1 MYKDTIAI
9 AIKHGNK
16 PLPEFNNK
24 FLIPDNTSF
33 SIFLKNM
40 NQKTAYIN
48 VFINEK
54 KVTLNKIKLKNKESI
69 DIHRF
74 EDTNH
79 TFHFIKKTLELQ
91 KQRKNQLEDGLIRI
105 EVDFEKT
112 LSDKVSKINK
122 DFEKRAEEMNKDYF
136 QKIKPHP
143 LIPEPCYPQE
153 PILEGPLPHRE
164 GQFFD
169 DLIPSGGF
177 KDITCDCIQT
187 FGSTISNS
195 DLDRI
200 ETNNGVIVPGK
211 ITNIENKIIDK
222 DNIENIHNGESYKY
236 EIYESKTI
244 ILELEIDNNIELNI
258 TKTKKICPSCNK
270 KYKHKY
276 LYCPYDGTFLK

>member
-91 KQRKNQLEDGLIRI
+91 KQRENQLEDGLIRI

-112 LSDKVSKINK
+112 LSDKVSKLNK
-122 DFEKRAEEMNKDYF
+122 DFEKIAEEMNKEHF

-143 LIPEPCYPQE
+143 LIPEPCCPQE
-153 PILEGPLPHRE
+153 PILEGPLPYRE

-169 DLIPSGGF
+169 GILPTGGF
-177 KDITCDCIQT
+177 KDITCDCIQA
-187 FGSTISNS
+187 FGSKISES
-195 DLDRI
+195 DLYKI

-211 ITNIENKIIDK
+211 INKTDKEN
-222 DNIENIHNGESYKY
+222 DNISNVESYKY

-244 ILELEIDNNIELNI
+244 ILELEIDDNIELN
-258 TKTKKICPSCNK
+258 TNKTKKICPSCNK
-270 KYKHKY
+270 KYKYKY